1 MLQFDGLAS
10 STSLAAMSVVTADS
24 STDEQSSDTG
34 QPISTAQYINHLES
48 SLREAL
54 EQNSMLLAQLVD
66 AASIPPP
73 TISKIIFIEIYPIGR
88 GLLQRI
94 IAMTHH
100 LILQDPNFLRR
111 PGVKVTEFNRGVIE
125 TYAHESITRIT
136 RGQVRRAP
144 ADQYMYGE

>member
-34 QPISTAQYINHLES
+34 QPNNTRQPNDTRQPISTAQYINHLES

-73 TISKIIFIEIYPIGR
+73 TISKIIFIEIYPIRR

-94 IAMTHH
+94 IVMTHH
-100 LILQDPNFLRR
+100 LILQDQNFLCR
-111 PGVKVTEFNRGVIE
+111 PGVKVTKFNHGVIE

-136 RGQVRRAP
+136 
-144 ADQYMYGE
+144 